1 MQEHLRRGGIP
12 TEPQLKEPVLHLRCG
27 RQVQHLGYGVGS
39 EQAGAGYGSAN
50 NVLSIRGCV
59 CVTVGGK
66 ARKRSLRCE
75 KINGNHYALMEVIST
90 LV

>member
-1 MQEHLRRGGIP
+1 MADIMTTPSRFDENKQKIQGQSVRK
-12 TEPQLKEPVLHLRCG
+12 TVC
-27 RQVQHLGYGVGS
+27 LGYGVGS
-39 EQAGAGYGSAN
+39 EQAGAGYGGAN

>member
-39 EQAGAGYGSAN
+39 EQAGAGYSGAN

-75 KINGNHYALMEVIST
+75 KIMEIIMP
-90 LV
+90 